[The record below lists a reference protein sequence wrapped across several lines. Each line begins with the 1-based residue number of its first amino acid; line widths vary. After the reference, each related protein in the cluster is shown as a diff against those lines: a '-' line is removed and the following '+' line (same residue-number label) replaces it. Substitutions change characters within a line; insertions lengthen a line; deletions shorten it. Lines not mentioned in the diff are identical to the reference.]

1 MIKTMMRPMMLIVAI
16 GLASPRLAGAQ
27 TVADVL
33 TFLVTN
39 QSVQTGSVDRD
50 RDAARATAVGLAD
63 LVVRT
68 KYTLYDEDGAGIATK
83 VDVRLPTGRQED
95 LLGAGSTSLKFSA
108 IGSIERGRT
117 SGHANAGI
125 SLGGLAREVSDG
137 GALALAATGRVTVT
151 GELLGRWLDSS
162 GHITRFVA
170 PHPRLT
176 GVQTIRLT
184 PDASTLHI
192 ITLVPGVKWNVS
204 DTWVLAANVSVPLT
218 SGGLTSRFTP
228 FVGLDYARSR

>member
-1 MIKTMMRPMMLIVAI
+1 MIKTMMRPVMVIVAI
-16 GLASPRLAGAQ
+16 GLGSPRLAGAQ
-27 TVADVL
+27 TVAGVL

-39 QSVQTGSVDRD
+39 PSGQTGSVDRD

-125 SLGGLAREVSDG
+125 SLGGLAREVSYG
-137 GALALAATGRVTVT
+137 GGPPPPAARP
-151 GELLGRWLDSS
+151 RP
-162 GHITRFVA
+162 A
-170 PHPRLT
+170 PRHPVRPRLGDLGPT
-176 GVQTIRLT
+176 T
-184 PDASTLHI
+184 P
-192 ITLVPGVKWNVS
+192 VRGRQPRR
-204 DTWVLAANVSVPLT
+204 AA
-218 SGGLTSRFTP
+218 
-228 FVGLDYARSR
+228 ARSSCCDPAP